1 MKHRDGMAAP
11 VRQGS
16 EAGRDRRAVA
26 SALRLA
32 SFPEDARA
40 AFLIGREPTEDGPPS
55 SAAGPLAKEL
65 AFLGRTAW
73 AELRRRL
80 PSPPRFLTPQ
90 AVQDLEEALREDL
103 ARLFGPALAV
113 ELGIARALGEDP
125 ATVTASLGGLDGLSA
140 LFESYPVLER
150 LCARLIDR
158 WAGTV
163 SDLLTRLA
171 ADREAIASLIPGGS
185 GLPVIAGIDWEER
198 PAVLGRPELRL
209 RLAGGETVRYVPRPA
224 AAQAACARFI
234 EWLNA
239 HGAPCEL
246 RAAAVMDRGSH
257 GWVEHVEPRPCDDAG
272 EVELFYRRAGAWAFL
287 AWVLRAT
294 DLGHQDF
301 VAWGSHPVL
310 LRPRFLQHRLVSTPA
325 GVLGHTVLSTGMVG
339 SWRLLRGAFWDVS
352 VLPLGER
359 RGSGRVI
366 ASWSGSGAGLTGV
379 QFQTVPVE
387 TADHLPRLHGRPEPV
402 SVHLGPLVE
411 GFRETAAWFLGWR
424 ELLLSEDSP
433 LAGLLASPVELAAY
447 DQPGAR
453 LRACRFTSPQLLA
466 DEEAHRAAAEASST
480 QFLTGLC
487 DERPETAPL
496 IAAEARAIA
505 GLSLPSLTTH
515 PRDAAVRVANEDGA
529 ILEAPGLLA
538 GPSASEVRTRIGEL
552 SPAECEEQAR
562 LLRITISP
570 PPVLGDGEPGGW
582 VEEALALAEGIVNG
596 AARTP
601 SGAPTWLT
609 VSERPSRGL
618 YQPTPLPPEGVLSQ
632 GGIALFLAAAGRV
645 AGRRDLTRE
654 ALRALAPVRSALFG
668 DLGAPA
674 IPPGLPN
681 GAAYGMGSLIYTLA
695 TAGRLAGDDGPV
707 EDALELARSITTE
720 RIRSDALHDVYG
732 GNAGLALA
740 LAALHDRTGEAWI
753 ARRLREIGE
762 RLAARWAQVRDGRP
776 EGRAA
781 DGAPPLGGFSHGAAG
796 FSYALARAGEIS
808 GHPPLLEAARSA
820 IAYEHGLYS
829 PEQGQWRDLR
839 APGSFMCSWC
849 HGSPGIALARAS
861 VLGTLDDATVRTD
874 LERAVKATLD
884 WPIESLDHLCCG
896 NVGRVECLWVAAGRL
911 ESAPLREATLAL
923 ASRVRA
929 AARARG
935 RYAVDWP
942 GTQDSPTFLRGLA
955 GIGYQWLRLADPSL
969 PSVLAFA

>member
-1 MKHRDGMAAP
+1 MKHHDGMAAP
-11 VRQGS
+11 VHQGS

-26 SALRLA
+26 WS
-32 SFPEDARA
+32 
-40 AFLIGREPTEDGPPS
+40 EPAGDGLPS
-55 SAAGPLAKEL
+55 GAAGPLAEEL
-65 AFLGRTAW
+65 AFLVWTAW
-73 AELRRRL
+73 EELRRRL
-80 PSPPRFLTPQ
+80 PSPPRCLTFQ
-90 AVQDLEEALREDL
+90 AVRDLEAALYEDL
-103 ARLFGPALAV
+103 TRLFGPAVAV
-113 ELGIARALGEDP
+113 ELGIARASGEDP
-125 ATVTASLGGLDGLSA
+125 AAVTASLGSRDGLSD
-140 LFESYPVLER
+140 LFASYPVLER
-150 LCARLIDR
+150 LCVRLVER

-171 ADREAIASLIPGGS
+171 ADREAIAPLIPGAS
-185 GLPVIAGIDWEER
+185 GPPVVAGVDWEER

-209 RLAGGETVRYVPRPA
+209 RLVGGEAVRYVPRPPS
-224 AAQAACARFI
+224 AQAAFVRFV

-246 RAAAVMDRGSH
+246 RAAAVVDRGTH
-257 GWVEHVEPRPCDDAG
+257 GWVEHVEPRPCGDAG
-272 EVELFYRRAGAWAFL
+272 EVALFYRRAGAWAFL

-301 VAWGSHPVL
+301 VARGSHPVL

-325 GVLGHTVLSTGMVG
+325 GVLGHTVLSTGMAG

-387 TADHLPRLHGRPEPV
+387 TADHLPRLHGRPERV
-402 SVHLGPLVE
+402 SAHLEPLVE
-411 GFRETAAWFLGWR
+411 GFRETAAWFLEQR
-424 ELLLSEDSP
+424 ELLLGEDSP

-453 LRACRFTSPQLLA
+453 LRAFRSTSPRLLE
-466 DEEAHRAAAEASST
+466 DEEAHRAAAEAGSA
-480 QFLTGLC
+480 QFLIGLC
-487 DERPETAPL
+487 DGRPETAPL

-505 GLSLPSLTTH
+505 GLSLPSLTAH
-515 PRDAAVRVANEDGA
+515 PGEVAVRVEEEDGA
-529 ILEAPGLLA
+529 ILEVPGLLD
-538 GPSASEVRTRIGEL
+538 GPSASEVRRRIEEL
-552 SPAECEEQAR
+552 SPAECEEQVR

-570 PPVLGDGEPGGW
+570 PPVLGDGPGGW

-601 SGAPTWLT
+601 SGAPTWFT
-609 VSERPSRGL
+609 VSERTSRGL

-645 AGRRDLTRE
+645 AGRWDLTRE
-654 ALRALAPVRSALFG
+654 ALRALEPVRSSLFG
-668 DLGAPA
+668 DAGAPA
-674 IPPGLPN
+674 IPRDLPN
-681 GAAYGMGSLIYTLA
+681 GAAYGLGSLIYTLA

-720 RIRSDALHDVYG
+720 RIRSDTLHDVYG

-740 LAALHDRTGEAWI
+740 LAALHDLTGEAWI
-753 ARRLREIGE
+753 APRLREIGE
-762 RLAARWAQVRDGRP
+762 RLAARWARINRN
-776 EGRAA
+776 
-781 DGAPPLGGFSHGAAG
+781 GAPPLGGFSHGAAG

-820 IAYEHGLYS
+820 IAYEHELYS

-884 WPIESLDHLCCG
+884 WPVERLDHLCCG
-896 NVGRVECLWVAAGRL
+896 NAGRVECLWVAAGRL

-929 AARARG
+929 AARERG

-942 GTQDSPTFLRGLA
+942 GTRDSPTFLRGLA